1 MIQQMLAIWSL
12 VPVSSK
18 PSLDIWTFSVHIMLK
33 CSMQDFEHDLSSM
46 GDEYNCPMVWTFFDN
61 ALLGNWDV
69 VWPFPVL
76 WPLLGFPICRHIECS
91 ILIASSFRILNSS
104 AGILAPP
111 IALLA
116 AVLPKA
122 HLTSHS
128 RMSGCTKK
136 ILMTQITQGCSLSLR
151 ARMNDLAQTYLLPF

>member
-1 MIQQMLAIWSL
+1 MEVLGA
-12 VPVSSK
+12 
-18 PSLDIWTFSVHIMLK
+18 HMLK
-33 CSMQDFEHDLSSM
+33 LACRILSMTFLAWEMSTTVQWCEHSLILPLGTGMRTDLFQSC
-46 GDEYNCPMVWTFFDN
+46 GHCWVFQ
-61 ALLGNWDV
+61 
-69 VWPFPVL
+69 
-76 WPLLGFPICRHIECS
+76 ICRHIECS

-104 AGILAPP
+104 AGIPAPP

-128 RMSGCTKK
+128 RMSGYTKK
-136 ILMTQITQGCSLSLR
+136 ILMTQITQWCSLSLR